1 MSNYAAK
8 IDELRSIV
16 DYRDWVCFS
25 VIDGCG
31 KLIVIPTL
39 QDLLDGEHMIENS
52 NIFEDGMWCEIV
64 DLREYIDL
72 LRDQEFLSLMTLV
85 EKDIVVNPMY
95 SAQWNTLQKYNSEIA
110 FSDKVLM
117 MEHLFAFIDTNR
129 CYARS
134 YPRKADICAAEID
147 RLCKMVEKIAAGAS
161 FEDCLST
168 GYTEIDAENF
178 SSFIEEKI
186 DIADAVYDDFMNS
199 RSDTEE
205 EELDNNEFVSKL
217 LPQVLYE
224 IVARSLI
231 SSIGLV

>member
-16 DYRDWVCFS
+16 DYRDWLCFS

-85 EKDIVVNPMY
+85 EKDIVINPMY

-110 FSDKVLM
+110 FSDKALM
-117 MEHLFAFIDTNR
+117 MEQLFAFIDTNR

-134 YPRKADICAAEID
+134 YPRKANVCVAEID
-147 RLCKMVEKIAAGAS
+147 RLCKMVEKVAAGAS
-161 FEDCLST
+161 FEDCFST

-178 SSFIEEKI
+178 SSFIEGRV
-186 DIADAVYDDFMNS
+186 DIADAIYDDFMNN
-199 RSDTEE
+199 RDAIEE
-205 EELDNNEFVSKL
+205 EELDNDKFVSEL
-217 LPQVLYE
+217 LPRVLHE

-231 SSIGLV
+231 SSIGSV